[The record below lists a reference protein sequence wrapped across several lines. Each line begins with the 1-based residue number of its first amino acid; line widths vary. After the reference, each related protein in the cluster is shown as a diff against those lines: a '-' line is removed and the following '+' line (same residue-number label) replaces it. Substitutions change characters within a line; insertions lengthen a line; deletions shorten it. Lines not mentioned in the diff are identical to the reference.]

1 WLLSAKG
8 DGSETPAAQNDAP
21 LSQEEAAMLADA
33 PIFPSLPAH
42 DIDRAKA
49 WYEEKLGLKP
59 TRDLGPGGQLYT
71 SGKTLFVI
79 YPTRVAKPAT
89 AKIHQTEA
97 KAFASSRS
105 LADTGRCC
113 SWIIGTTIGNAP
125 ANATNE
131 IPTSARNS
139 ASAVPSTALAAELS
153 PERPRGAGVM
163 LEAAVTMGL
172 QFGLVDGSPSVICIL
187 SHRGPRRHRQPAA
200 DGRDMRPLRV
210 T

>member
-1 WLLSAKG
+1 MVTLGETIRLSRFERRPKYFPRGLRIWLLSAKG

-79 YPTRVAKPAT
+79 YPTP
-89 AKIHQTEA
+89 
-97 KAFASSRS
+97 FAGTGKHT
-105 LADTGRCC
+105 LAG
-113 SWIIGTTIGNAP
+113 W
-125 ANATNE
+125 
-131 IPTSARNS
+131 
-139 ASAVPSTALAAELS
+139 AVENLDKEMAEL
-153 PERPRGAGVM
+153 RRRGVKFEDYAMGDQGPNTENGVATDPNGGRAAWFVDSEGNILNLVQLPPGMDMNNPAG
-163 LEAAVTMGL
+163 
-172 QFGLVDGSPSVICIL
+172 
-187 SHRGPRRHRQPAA
+187 
-200 DGRDMRPLRV
+200 
-210 T
+210 